1 VEDNHTKFGESGL
14 AAGLKQARENKGL
27 SQRALGT
34 RIAVPQSHISKI
46 ESGKVDIKASS
57 LIEFARA
64 LDLEIMLVP
73 RSLVPAVEALSRPPQ
88 ARTETAIGVA
98 RAQQPDEAKSVLRA
112 RRSLEHLQKD
122 ALRIIRTFGQLPEIT
137 RLSEAAR
144 ALDHM
149 KLTPEYADQA
159 LQALK
164 EINLR
169 SQALKQTPSA
179 LNTMS
184 SLFKSDD
191 FNRALQ
197 AASQAADKLRNVRN
211 ALAHGASESPTR
223 SLPAYRLSDGDDD
236 GA

>member
-1 VEDNHTKFGESGL
+1 MEANHTKFGDSGL

-88 ARTETAIGVA
+88 ERNETAIGVA
-98 RAQQPDEAKSVLRA
+98 GAQPPDEAVLRA

-122 ALRIIRTFGQLPEIT
+122 ALRISRTFGQIPEIT

-169 SQALKQTPSA
+169 SDVLKQIPSA
-179 LNTMS
+179 ITTMS

-191 FNRALQ
+191 FNSAMQ
-197 AASQAADKLRNVRN
+197 EASQAADRLRNIRN
-211 ALAHGASESPTR
+211 ALAHGASQSPTR